1 MVLENIISVIDVV
14 SHRTVAPIAREINY
28 CFKYNHNYENLK
40 REVKKLKS
48 AQLRVQHLV
57 DDARNNGEAILEDVI
72 KWLSSE
78 KVEREILE
86 DEDRARK
93 TCFIGLCPNLKA
105 RYQCSKKAKE
115 ETLFVAS
122 LLDERDGFS
131 TVSHRAAPKG
141 MEAISFR
148 SHDVM
153 PSRTPVLKEI
163 MNALTTGDVN
173 MVGVYGMRGMGKT
186 VLVKEAARQA
196 VQEKLF
202 NQVVFATITQTPD
215 IKKIQGQIADQLCLK
230 FDEESEWGRAGR
242 LRQRLKQEQK
252 ILIILDDLW
261 KSLDL
266 EAVGIPL
273 KDEHEGC
280 KMLLTS
286 RVFDVLSSG
295 MDIQK
300 NFPINAL
307 SEEETW
313 EFFKKMAGDR
323 IEHPDLQS
331 LAMEVAKKCAGL
343 PLAIVTVARALKNK
357 NLSQWKNALRVLKR
371 PSPRNFA
378 GVQEDVYAAI
388 ELSYNHLES
397 KELKSTFLLCSRMG
411 YNASTRD
418 LLKYGMGLGLF
429 SGFVT
434 VEEARDRV
442 QSLVHKLKTSGLLLE
457 NHCDWQFSMHDPVRD
472 VALSI
477 AFRDCHVFVGGDQFE
492 PEWSA
497 KNKLKKYKEI
507 WLSSNI
513 ELLRE
518 MEYPQLNFLHV
529 RSEDPFL
536 EISSNICRG
545 MHKLKVLVLTNMS
558 LPSSLHFLKN
568 LRTLC
573 VHQSSL
579 GEIADI
585 RELKKLEILS
595 FAKSNIKHLPRQIG
609 QLTKLRMLDLSDC
622 FELEVIPP
630 NTLSNLSM
638 LEELCMGK
646 SFHHWATEGE
656 DNASLVELDHL
667 PHLTNLDMHVLDS
680 HVMSKGML
688 SKRLERFRIFIGD
701 VWDWDG
707 VYQSSRTLKI
717 KLNTSAS
724 HLEHGVLM
732 LLKRAQDLYLLELKG
747 VNNVVSEL
755 DTEGFLQLRHLHL
768 HNSSD
773 IQFIINTSSEVPS
786 HVFPVLES
794 LFLYNLVS
802 LEKLCHG
809 ILTAESFRKLTII
822 EEGDEFE
829 DSYTAIDAMEF
840 NQLSSLSL
848 QCLPLL
854 KNFCS
859 REKTSRLCQAQPNP
873 VATSVGLQSKEISED
888 ELRNPLQLFF

>member
-1 MVLENIISVIDVV
+1 MNQRKANS
-14 SHRTVAPIAREINY
+14 
-28 CFKYNHNYENLK
+28 NLYYY
-40 REVKKLKS
+40 L
-48 AQLRVQHLV
+48 
-57 DDARNNGEAILEDVI
+57 
-72 KWLSSE
+72 
-78 KVEREILE
+78 
-86 DEDRARK
+86 
-93 TCFIGLCPNLKA
+93 
-105 RYQCSKKAKE
+105 
-115 ETLFVAS
+115 
-122 LLDERDGFS
+122 
-131 TVSHRAAPKG
+131 
-141 MEAISFR
+141 
-148 SHDVM
+148 
-153 PSRTPVLKEI
+153 
-163 MNALTTGDVN
+163 
-173 MVGVYGMRGMGKT
+173 
-186 VLVKEAARQA
+186 
-196 VQEKLF
+196 
-202 NQVVFATITQTPD
+202 
-215 IKKIQGQIADQLCLK
+215 
-230 FDEESEWGRAGR
+230 
-242 LRQRLKQEQK
+242 
-252 ILIILDDLW
+252 
-261 KSLDL
+261 
-266 EAVGIPL
+266 
-273 KDEHEGC
+273 
-280 KMLLTS
+280 
-286 RVFDVLSSG
+286 
-295 MDIQK
+295 
-300 NFPINAL
+300 
-307 SEEETW
+307 
-313 EFFKKMAGDR
+313 AGDHV
-323 IEHPDLQS
+323 EHPDLQS
-331 LAMEVAKKCAGL
+331 LAIEVAKKCAGL
-343 PLAIVTVARALKNK
+343 PVAIVTVARALKNK
-357 NLSQWKNALRVLKR
+357 NLSQWKNALRELKR

-434 VEEARDRV
+434 VEEAQDRV
-442 QSLVHKLKTSGLLLE
+442 HSLVHKLKASGLLLE
-457 NHCDWQFSMHDPVRD
+457 NHSDWQFSMHDAVRD
-472 VALSI
+472 VAISI
-477 AFRDCHVFVGGDQFE
+477 AFRDCHVFVGGDEVE
-492 PEWSA
+492 PKWSA
-497 KNKLKKYKEI
+497 KNMLKKYKEI

-518 MEYPQLNFLHV
+518 MEYPQLKFLHV
-529 RSEDPFL
+529 RSEDPSL

-545 MHKLKVLVLTNMS
+545 MHKLKVLVLTNISLVS
-558 LPSSLHFLKN
+558 LPSPLHFLKN

-573 VHQSSL
+573 LHQSSL

-585 RELKKLEILS
+585 GELKKLEILS

-609 QLTKLRMLDLSDC
+609 QLTELRMLDLSDC

-630 NTLSNLSM
+630 NILSNLSM
-638 LEELCMGK
+638 LEELCMGN

-667 PHLTNLDMHVLDS
+667 PHLTNLDIHVLDS

-707 VYQSSRTLKI
+707 VYQSLRTLKLR
-717 KLNTSAS
+717 LNTSAS
-724 HLEHGVLM
+724 NLEHGVLM
-732 LLKRAQDLYLLELKG
+732 LLKRTQDLYLLELKG

-773 IQFIINTSSEVPS
+773 IQYIINTSSEFPS

-822 EEGDEFE
+822 EVGKCVKLKHLIPFSVARGLSQLQTINISFCLSMEEVVAKEGDEFE
-829 DSYTAIDAMEF
+829 DSYTAIDVMEF

-859 REKTSRLCQAQPNP
+859 REKTSRLCQAQQNP
-873 VATSVGLQSKEISED
+873 VATSVGLHSTEISED
-888 ELRNPLQLFF
+888 QLRNSLQLFCEKVLA